1 MSKKLCFQ
9 ANLLCTIN
17 GKDAVF
23 KSNEVFVE
31 VLERRAVRQKSIL
44 IDRKCLDLPALYEC
58 KKKVLLS
65 EMNLVYCLLLYLIC

>member
-31 VLERRAVRQKSIL
+31 VLERQSIWQKSIL
-44 IDRKCLDLPALYEC
+44 IDRKNLDLPALYGC
-58 KKKVLLS
+58 KKNMILS
-65 EMNLVYCLLLYLIC
+65 EINLVYCFLLCLIC